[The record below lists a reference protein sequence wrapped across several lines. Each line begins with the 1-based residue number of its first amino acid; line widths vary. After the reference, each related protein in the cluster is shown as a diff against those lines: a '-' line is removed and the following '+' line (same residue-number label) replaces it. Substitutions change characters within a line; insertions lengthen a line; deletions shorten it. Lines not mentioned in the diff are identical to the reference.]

1 MIKKF
6 LVVLSLLMGIL
17 FPVTL
22 NADATTCL
30 NLSNEKLIPMSFT
43 ITDWTSNG
51 ITKEYIDS
59 SYRSYGSFGVE
70 PWAKNSNYLPASL
83 LEKLNQ
89 IPANEKNIEVWFEK
103 SSSDSFLESKK
114 IGWAAFP
121 SVYQPYLE
129 VDTVI
134 FADAGDWIRFVTSVQ
149 IKDCGPKV
157 ILYSTPAQYP
167 FGKITPIAVETIKD
181 LREGIKNNPDGKQ
194 ILFDRSG
201 VSPWH
206 FLTTDSI
213 VTNFQGLF
221 TELNKPRKVGEHFLI
236 PSGLGFQNQIR
247 LTIRPVA
254 PTDCL
259 GFEFNNLVYTSGGW
273 DIFFSKLPC
282 QVMVIASLP
291 PRLYLGPPLPASP
304 TSNYTLDCFDCYTS
318 VTIAKTTV
326 SVKMTESEA
335 ISIFRPIVSKLI
347 SKRSNPGPQDAESIY
362 AEFKEEVW
370 KLGITEFLAEGKD
383 IIILELDPRTV
394 ERKAKAAA
402 LAKANEELKAKTAKA
417 NEELKAKSAA
427 ERKATDEELNKMLSA
442 GLIDKC
448 TYLVSGESIIVSSY
462 KYICKRLSAEEFFW
476 EQQEKTLPTPA
487 ELKAKQEAEAK
498 AAADKAVAE
507 KIIADAKLEAARIL
521 AEAKAAV
528 LKKTSITCVKGT
540 LTKKIT
546 AVNPKCPSGYKK
558 K

>member
-1 MIKKF
+1 MIKKS
-6 LVVLSLLMGIL
+6 LVVVSLLMGML

-22 NADATTCL
+22 NADATSCL

-43 ITDWTSNG
+43 ITEWTSNG

-70 PWAKNSNYLPASL
+70 PWVKNSNYLPASL

-103 SSSDSFLESKK
+103 SSSESFLESKK

-121 SVYQPYLE
+121 SVYKPYLE

-134 FADAGDWIRFVTSVQ
+134 FADAGDWIRFATSVQ

-157 ILYSTPAQYP
+157 ILHSTPAQYP
-167 FGKITPIAVETIKD
+167 FGKITPIGVETIKD
-181 LREGIKNNPDGKQ
+181 LREGIKNNLDSKQ

-201 VSPWH
+201 ISPWH

-213 VTNFQGLF
+213 VTNFQDLF

-236 PSGLGFQNQIR
+236 PSLLGSQNQIR

-259 GFEFNNLVYTSGGW
+259 GFEFNNLVYTSVGW

-304 TSNYTLDCFDCYTS
+304 TSNYTLDCFDCYTA

-326 SVKMTESEA
+326 NVKLTESEA

-394 ERKAKAAA
+394 EWKAKAAA
-402 LAKANEELKAKTAKA
+402 VMKANEELKAKA
-417 NEELKAKSAA
+417 AA
-427 ERKATDEELNKMLSA
+427 ERKAADEDLNKMLSA

-448 TYLVSGESIIVSSY
+448 TYLVSDESIIVSSY
-462 KYICKRLSAEEFFW
+462 KYVCKKLSAEEFFW
-476 EQQEKTLPTPA
+476 EQQDKVSIAVPTPA
-487 ELKAKQEAEAK
+487 ELKAKQEAEA
-498 AAADKAVAE
+498 AAALKAKKE
-507 KIIADAKLEAARIL
+507 ADAKASA
-521 AEAKAAV
+521 
-528 LKKTSITCVKGT
+528 KKTTITCVKGKIS
-540 LTKKIT
+540 KKVT
-546 AVNPKCPSGYKK
+546 AVKPKCPTGYKVK